1 MRAAFGFALGFG
13 SVALLAWI
21 VATGVSESVEGWKK
35 VNPDARFGPTG
46 RRVVAAVFGFGM
58 AGLSAAY
65 AGWPTAVATLAAVA
79 GSVVAVAVACLAK

>member
-1 MRAAFGFALGFG
+1 MRAVFGLALAIG

-21 VATGVSESVEGWKK
+21 VAAAVAGSVENWDT
-35 VNPDARFGPTG
+35 VDPDARFGRTG

-65 AGWPTAVATLAAVA
+65 AGWSAPVALGAAVA
-79 GSVVAVAVACLAK
+79 GAAVAAGLSGRVP